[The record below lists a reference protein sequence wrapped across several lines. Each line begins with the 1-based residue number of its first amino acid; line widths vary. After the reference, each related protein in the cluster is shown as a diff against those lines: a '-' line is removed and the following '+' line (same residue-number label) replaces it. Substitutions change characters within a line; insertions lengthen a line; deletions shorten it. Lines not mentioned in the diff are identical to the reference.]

1 VLSNIR
7 EYNLLYGFV
16 TPLPFEMTTAT
27 SAAMKT
33 GLPESI
39 NVTSDDSTATRMSS
53 VPATATDGALLP
65 ATMITMT
72 TAATT
77 SVAMTASTGT
87 LLPTMTGVAHHD
99 ATPTLP
105 RMAPGLL
112 LQTAVSC
119 LLFAASRLFT
129 IPASG
134 SPTSVPAPV
143 LLSPLIVGPPV
154 GVARKC
160 KPQVESHCCKRYWK
174 YHVLD
179 KPEGS
184 TGAPPHCLDCPVR
197 KQRR

>member
-1 VLSNIR
+1 LKTLLIQNQKLLVFPNSFQISSVLSNIR

-53 VPATATDGALLP
+53 VPATATNDASLP
-65 ATMITMT
+65 AT
-72 TAATT
+72 
-77 SVAMTASTGT
+77 
-87 LLPTMTGVAHHD
+87 TGVAHHD

-154 GVARKC
+154 GVARKR

-174 YHVLD
+174 SHVLD